1 MKRFPLLALFVAST
15 TLVSIAQRSS
25 GGFAHFSHATAPPGA
40 RINGIASSH
49 QGSRQDLAAYRR
61 LYRGA
66 PYGDF
71 LASLGALSDFT
82 GDPSSYGPSS
92 APPNFFLMPP
102 PSASGMVD
110 DQPHPGGQPL
120 MIELRGDHYV
130 RITNDRETSD
140 SDSTAANYQQ
150 PPIAGSGRAHSAPA
164 QAVGAPIEVS
174 GASSQ
179 PVRAAQDLQ
188 PAVLI
193 YRDGHSES
201 VRDYAIT
208 GGKLYARGNYYSD
221 GYWTKTIDL
230 AALNLPATISSNA
243 GHGVNFVLPGAPNE
257 VVTRP

>member
-1 MKRFPLLALFVAST
+1 MKRLALLALFVAST
-15 TLVSIAQRSS
+15 TFVCRAQRS
-25 GGFAHFSHATAPPGA
+25 GGGFSHASAPPGA
-40 RINGIASSH
+40 RVNGAFA
-49 QGSRQDLAAYRR
+49 SRQDLAAYRR

-71 LASLGALSDFT
+71 LASLGTLSDFT
-82 GDPSSYGPSS
+82 GDPSSYGASS

-102 PSASGMVD
+102 PSANGMID
-110 DQPHPGGQPL
+110 DQPHPSAQPL

-130 RITNDRETSD
+130 RVSNGHETSE

-150 PPIAGSGRAHSAPA
+150 PPMAGSGRAHSAPA
-164 QAVGAPIEVS
+164 QPSGAPIEVS
-174 GASSQ
+174 HASRQ
-179 PVRAAQDLQ
+179 PAPATEELQ

-193 YRDGHSES
+193 YRDGHTES

-208 GGKLYARGNYYSD
+208 AGKLYARGNYYSD